1 MMFEITNV
9 LGETRPVTQL
19 YSWNEDSKDYAA
31 YNCPFCCSAVS
42 TQRNVVAC
50 ENPWCLANPMM
61 PVAEAQKLRDKA
73 STREREEI
81 ERKRNHELAMIRI
94 REDNERRI
102 HGYQEFAIRVRAVN
116 GCLRCSNQYHDKIR
130 KHRAECPKAA

>member
-61 PVAEAQKLRDKA
+61 PVAEAPKLDHKD
-73 STREREEI
+73 STRECGDMY
-81 ERKRNHELAMIRI
+81 RKRNHELSMILI

-102 HGYQEFAIRVRAVN
+102 HCY
-116 GCLRCSNQYHDKIR
+116 
-130 KHRAECPKAA
+130 